1 MTRLRTTP
9 VAALWASAFVI
20 AALAIVQ
27 AGRLPGQAAYAETVS
42 EFGDYTILTART
54 GKGPDERPHEALWVI
69 DNRERVLIV
78 YDLED
83 AQRGN
88 FIVRDGGS
96 LENLFRAARPR

>member
-1 MTRLRTTP
+1 MTRSRTTP

-42 EFGDYTILTART
+42 ESGDYTVLTART